1 MEMGLRETFMKAE
14 KQRTI
19 KEQLV
24 EVIVG
29 WLVLLVVVGLIS
41 FLYGVLFSEPDYVF
55 TLNQVSL
62 SALFKMSWP
71 VILLVILLWRQI
83 KSTKKLVTP
92 FIGSD

>member
-1 MEMGLRETFMKAE
+1 MGLRETFMEAE

-24 EVIVG
+24 EVIIG

-41 FLYGVLFSEPDYVF
+41 FLCGVLFSEPGFVLARD
-55 TLNQVSL
+55 QVSL
-62 SALFKMSWP
+62 SKLFGMSWP
-71 VILLVILLWRQI
+71 VILLVVLLWLQI
-83 KSTKKLVTP
+83 KKTKKLVTP